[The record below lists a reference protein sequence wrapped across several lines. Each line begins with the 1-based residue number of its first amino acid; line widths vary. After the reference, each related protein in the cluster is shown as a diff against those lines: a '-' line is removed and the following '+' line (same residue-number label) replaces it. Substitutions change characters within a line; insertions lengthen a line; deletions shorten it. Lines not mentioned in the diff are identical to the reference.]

1 MVNHVHPSSF
11 RCQPDVTSF
20 FVACGLFTIL
30 YTGMMSI
37 SPINAVSLLMPIQ
50 GGNLSENAASA
61 VPIVRRK
68 LGHEVLERLL
78 VGIRAGS
85 FPVGSLLP
93 SERELMSQFSVGRPA
108 VREGLQALERM
119 GLVSI
124 VHGAGARVQSLSA
137 DSVISQI
144 SATAIHLLSGDS
156 QLLEH
161 LKEARIAFEVAM
173 ARSAAIR
180 ATDDDIISL
189 QAALDAHSASLGNPS
204 LFLETDLELH
214 RLIATVSGNPVYVA
228 VSQAMLQWLSNFH
241 EDLVRAPGV
250 EEVTLE
256 EHKQLVACIA
266 RHDPDAAE
274 QAIREH
280 LTRANQLYLSSR

>member
-1 MVNHVHPSSF
+1 MTT
-11 RCQPDVTSF
+11 Q
-20 FVACGLFTIL
+20 AAI
-30 YTGMMSI
+30 
-37 SPINAVSLLMPIQ
+37 AA
-50 GGNLSENAASA
+50 ENTAENTASA
-61 VPIVRRK
+61 LPIVRRK

-78 VGIRAGS
+78 AGIRAGS
-85 FPVGSLLP
+85 FAVGSLLP
-93 SERELMSQFSVGRPA
+93 SERELMVQLGVGRPA

-124 VHGAGARVQSLSA
+124 VHGEGARVQSLSA

-173 ARSAAIR
+173 ARSAATR
-180 ATDDDIISL
+180 ASADDIISL
-189 QAALDAHSASLGNPS
+189 QAALDEHSASLGNPAR
-204 LFLETDLELH
+204 FLETDLELH
-214 RLIATVSGNPVYVA
+214 RLIAKVSGNPVYVA

-241 EDLVRAPGV
+241 EDMVRAPGA

-256 EHKQLVACIA
+256 EHKQLIACIA
-266 RHDPDAAE
+266 QHDPDGAE
-274 QAIREH
+274 RSIREH
-280 LTRANQLYLSSR
+280 LTRANQLYQNSR